1 MNTELTPE
9 EVILS
14 GLSGSIEGGLEGRK
28 RNANFSRLGANRFRR
43 QMIERIPRL
52 PKTMQKH
59 LKDDRAQISDKEF
72 FVIRELSGTST
83 DLIKKNEKSE
93 DGLRN
98 IDDAELDENQHF
110 LLSAIQLQYRS
121 GDKGRFDELF
131 PDFLAN
137 AVFTFKLGT
146 RELMSKNPVDM
157 FQNPVFGYEI
167 NKDLGLLVLNNP
179 KMIAPNKTIAF
190 DIEDAAEGMSGWVK
204 LKLIGTEVKSY

>member
-14 GLSGSIEGGLEGRK
+14 GLSGSVESSFSASRK
-28 RNANFSRLGANRFRR
+28 NTSFSKLGANRFRR
-43 QMIERIPRL
+43 QMIERIPNL
-52 PKTMQKH
+52 PKTMQKS
-59 LKDDRAQISDKEF
+59 LKEDRAQISDKEF
-72 FVIRELSGTST
+72 FVIRELTGTST

-98 IDDAELDENQHF
+98 IDDAELGENQHF

-146 RELMSKNPVDM
+146 REIMSKNPVDM
-157 FQNPVFGYEI
+157 FQNPVFGYEV
-167 NKDLGLLVLNNP
+167 NKDLGLLILNNP
-179 KMIAPNKTIAF
+179 KMIAPNKTLAF
-190 DIEDAAEGMSGWVK
+190 DIEDAAEQMSGWVK

>member
-1 MNTELTPE
+1 MTELTPE

-14 GLSGSIEGGLEGRK
+14 GLNGNIEGDLQGRRK
-28 RNANFSRLGANRFRR
+28 RASFSKLGAGKFRR
-43 QMIERIPRL
+43 QMIERIPNL

-59 LKDDRAQISDKEF
+59 LKEDRAQISDKEF

-98 IDDAELDENQHF
+98 IDDAELGENQFF
-110 LLSAIQLQYRS
+110 LLSAISIQYRS
-121 GDKGRFDELF
+121 GDSGRFDELF

-137 AVFTFKLGT
+137 SVFTFKLGT
-146 RELMSKNPVDM
+146 REIMSKNPMDM
-157 FQNPVFGYEI
+157 FQNPVFGY
-167 NKDLGLLVLNNP
+167 NVQKDFGLLVLNNP
-179 KMIAPNKTIAF
+179 KLIVPKKTLSF
-190 DIEDAAEGMSGWVK
+190 DIEDAFEGMSGWVK

>member
-1 MNTELTPE
+1 MQELTPE

-14 GLSGSIEGGLEGRK
+14 GLDGDLEGR
-28 RNANFSRLGANRFRR
+28 RRFSKSRGHFSKLGANRFRR

-59 LKDDRAQISDKEF
+59 LKDDRAQISDKEY
-72 FVIRELSGTST
+72 FVIRELTGTST

-98 IDDAELDENQHF
+98 IDDGELGENQYF

-121 GDKGRFDELF
+121 GNSGRFDELF

-137 AVFTFKLGT
+137 AVFTLKLGT
-146 RELMSKNPVDM
+146 REIMSKNPVDM
-157 FQNPVFGYEI
+157 FQNPVFGYEV
-167 NKDLGLLVLNNP
+167 NKDLGLLILNNP
-179 KMIAPNKTIAF
+179 KLIVPNKTLSF
-190 DIEDAAEGMSGWVK
+190 DIEDAAESMSGQVK

>member
-1 MNTELTPE
+1 MTELTPE

-14 GLSGSIEGGLEGRK
+14 GLNGNIEGDLQGRRK
-28 RNANFSRLGANRFRR
+28 RASFSKLGAGKFRR
-43 QMIERIPRL
+43 QMIERIPNL

-59 LKDDRAQISDKEF
+59 LKEDRAQISDKEF

-98 IDDAELDENQHF
+98 IDDAELGENQFF
-110 LLSAIQLQYRS
+110 LLSAISIQYRS
-121 GDKGRFDELF
+121 SDSGRFDELF

-137 AVFTFKLGT
+137 SVFTFKLGT
-146 RELMSKNPVDM
+146 REIMSKNPMDM
-157 FQNPVFGYEI
+157 FQNPVFGY
-167 NKDLGLLVLNNP
+167 NVQKDFGLLVLNNP
-179 KMIAPNKTIAF
+179 KLIVPKKTLSF
-190 DIEDAAEGMSGWVK
+190 DIEDAFEGMSGWVK

>member
-14 GLSGSIEGGLEGRK
+14 GLDGEMDGR
-28 RNANFSRLGANRFRR
+28 RRFSRAPQFSKLGANRFRR

-59 LKDDRAQISDKEF
+59 LKDDRAQISDKEY
-72 FVIRELSGTST
+72 FVIRQLTGTST

-93 DGLRN
+93 DGKRN
-98 IDDAELDENQHF
+98 IDDAELGENQHF
-110 LLSAIQLQYRS
+110 LLSAIQLQYRT
-121 GDKGRFDELF
+121 GDAGRFDELF

-137 AVFTFKLGT
+137 AVFTLKLGS
-146 RELMSKNPVDM
+146 REIMSKNPVDM
-157 FQNPVFGYEI
+157 FQNPVFGYEV

-179 KMIAPNKTIAF
+179 KLIDPNKTLAF
-190 DIEDAAEGMSGWVK
+190 DIEDAETTMSGWVK
-204 LKLIGTEVKSY
+204 LKLIGTEVKAY